1 MIDLEHLNQAR
12 MLALKLSTLQPEDYQ
27 WIQDNAPPDALNTL
41 NPLIEEIRQL
51 NFGLQY
57 PELIAL
63 LKLNSKNEAVKQ
75 KSMHELMNDLHFDD
89 VLKLFKHEADALLP
103 LFSTLHEWQWKS
115 SPKFIEY
122 RKRRNHHFN
131 DSWGERPLLKEAL
144 LNIVGDLLLNEE
156 HHANPKAI
164 HRWAR
169 LTDVMRARLI
179 NFIGK
184 LKH

>member
-1 MIDLEHLNQAR
+1 

-27 WIQDNAPPDALNTL
+27 WIQDNAPAEALITL

-57 PELIAL
+57 RELIEL
-63 LKLNSKNEAVKQ
+63 LKLNSKNEEVKQ

-103 LFSTLHEWQWKS
+103 LFSTLHEWQWKN

-122 RKRRNHHFN
+122 RKRRNHHFHDN
-131 DSWGERPLLKEAL
+131 WGERPLLKEAL
-144 LNIVGDLLLNEE
+144 LNIVGDVLLNEE
-156 HHANPKAI
+156 HHANPQAVQ
-164 HRWAR
+164 R
-169 LTDVMRARLI
+169 RARFAEMMKSRLS
-179 NFIGK
+179 NFVGK
-184 LKH
+184 FKH